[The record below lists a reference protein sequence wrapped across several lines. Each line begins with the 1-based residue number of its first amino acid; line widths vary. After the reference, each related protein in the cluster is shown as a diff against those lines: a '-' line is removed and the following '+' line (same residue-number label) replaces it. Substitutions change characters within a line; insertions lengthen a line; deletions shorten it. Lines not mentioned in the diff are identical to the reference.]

1 MYMLHADGHL
11 SSCSYSR
18 IESKPTRCQDPVPL
32 VNPFAAYQGTD
43 LFASAHFT
51 QMIFTALPDQSILLL
66 DADTQG
72 VLRFASRS
80 LELQNQFRPT
90 IGNTNPISAGPAGA
104 VAVGPNHVLYLAIG
118 GQVYFATDMP

>member
-1 MYMLHADGHL
+1 M
-11 SSCSYSR
+11 
-18 IESKPTRCQDPVPL
+18 I
-32 VNPFAAYQGTD
+32 NPFAAYQDTD

-51 QMIFTALPDQSILLL
+51 QMLFTALPDQSILLL

-72 VLRFASRS
+72 VLRFAPRS

-90 IGNTNPISAGPAGA
+90 TGAANPIPPGPAGA
-104 VAVGPNHVLYLAIG
+104 VAVGPNHVLYLAVN